1 MQLEEWDAFDVNR
14 VAQLTQGRP
23 LEAVTLEALHRF
35 DLLEKLKLPREKLR
49 FFLRVT
55 CLPMSSLSPFCYTYR
70 RPKSYLWSIHVTMH
84 AAGFFLAESVHY
96 TMDAPQIR
104 FGVV

>member
-1 MQLEEWDAFDVNR
+1 MHSFTVYVALAKVRLTAVLVQLEEWDAFDVNR

-49 FFLRVT
+49 SFLRVS
-55 CLPMSSLSPFCYTYR
+55 CLPTSF
-70 RPKSYLWSIHVTMH
+70 LWFPLNT
-84 AAGFFLAESVHY
+84 G
-96 TMDAPQIR
+96 
-104 FGVV
+104 

>member
-35 DLLEKLKLPREKLR
+35 DLLEKLKLSREKLR
-49 FFLRVT
+49 SFLQVS
-55 CLPMSSLSPFCYTYR
+55 CLLTSSLGCY
-70 RPKSYLWSIHVTMH
+70 
-84 AAGFFLAESVHY
+84 
-96 TMDAPQIR
+96 PQYWLEA
-104 FGVV
+104 

>member
-49 FFLRVT
+49 CFLRV
-55 CLPMSSLSPFCYTYR
+55 
-70 RPKSYLWSIHVTMH
+70 SYLPRSLVISFSYLTKARVLF
-84 AAGFFLAESVHY
+84 A
-96 TMDAPQIR
+96 
-104 FGVV
+104 